1 MHIIT
6 WHIDELANCCCTNT
20 EARKPCTRDKPHW
33 RWDDVRMMG
42 LSYSQ
47 SQFDHMLP
55 SRNDVHRHRVEAA
68 TCIPRSE
75 DRNRLVA
82 FTNQIL
88 PSRDDV
94 HRHRV
99 LTARCTLRG
108 EDRNRLVAYTKQTL
122 PTSDDV
128 HRHRVV
134 AATCTHKGEDR
145 NRLVAFTRTYAAQQG
160 RCAQTPYGGSRTHTQ
175 RRRSQSHGAVPK
187 WLIRL
192 ANPLRFSGPARPRD
206 DKKNKRIK

>member
-1 MHIIT
+1 MRTQTRCSQTPHGSISYTCCLSGTMHSAYT
-6 WHIDELANCCCTNT
+6 V
-20 EARKPCTRDKPHW
+20 W
-33 RWDDVRMMG
+33 RQ
-42 LSYSQ
+42 LNAY
-47 SQFDHMLP
+47 P
-55 SRNDVHRHRVEAA
+55 
-68 TCIPRSE
+68 
-75 DRNRLVA
+75 LVM
-82 FTNQIL
+82 L

-99 LTARCTLRG
+99 LTARCTR
-108 EDRNRLVAYTKQTL
+108 R
-122 PTSDDV
+122 S
-128 HRHRVV
+128 
-134 AATCTHKGEDR
+134 EDR
-145 NRLVAFTRTYAAQQG
+145 NRLVAFTKHILPSRDDVHRHRVLAARCTRRGEDLNRMVAYPNKSCPPGTMCTDTVWWQPHAHSEAKIAIAWWHNTRTYAAHQG

>member
-1 MHIIT
+1 MSARYGLVRKKSSYKSHSALQGRCAQTPCVGSQMHTQRRRSQSHGGIPK
-6 WHIDELANCCCTNT
+6 HIL
-20 EARKPCTRDKPHW
+20 PTRD
-33 RWDDVRMMG
+33 
-42 LSYSQ
+42 
-47 SQFDHMLP
+47 
-55 SRNDVHRHRVEAA
+55 DVHRHRVEAA
-68 TCIPRSE
+68 TCTLRSE

-108 EDRNRLVAYTKQTL
+108 EDRNRLVA
-122 PTSDDV
+122 
-128 HRHRVV
+128 
-134 AATCTHKGEDR
+134 
-145 NRLVAFTRTYAAQQG
+145 FTRTYATQQG

-187 WLIRL
+187 WLIRW

-206 DKKNKRIK
+206 DKKNKEIK

>member
-1 MHIIT
+1 M
-6 WHIDELANCCCTNT
+6 
-20 EARKPCTRDKPHW
+20 
-33 RWDDVRMMG
+33 
-42 LSYSQ
+42 
-47 SQFDHMLP
+47 
-55 SRNDVHRHRVEAA
+55 HRHRVLTARC
-68 TCIPRSE
+68 TRRSE

-82 FTNQIL
+82 FTKHIL

-99 LTARCTLRG
+99 LAARCTLRG
-108 EDRNRLVAYTKQTL
+108 EDLNRMVAYPNISCPPGTM
-122 PTSDDV
+122 
-128 HRHRVV
+128 
-134 AATCTHKGEDR
+134 CTDTVWWQPHAHSEAKIAIAWWH
-145 NRLVAFTRTYAAQQG
+145 NTRTYAAHQG

-206 DKKNKRIK
+206 DKKNKR

>member
-1 MHIIT
+1 MHIVT
-6 WHIDELANCCCTNT
+6 WQIDELANCCCTNT
-20 EARKPCTRDKPHW
+20 EARRPCTRDKPHW
-33 RWDDVRMMG
+33 RWDYVRMMG

-47 SQFDHMLP
+47 SHLDHMLP

-68 TCIPRSE
+68 ICVLRSE

-82 FTNQIL
+82 FTR
-88 PSRDDV
+88 P
-94 HRHRV
+94 
-99 LTARCTLRG
+99 
-108 EDRNRLVAYTKQTL
+108 
-122 PTSDDV
+122 
-128 HRHRVV
+128 
-134 AATCTHKGEDR
+134 
-145 NRLVAFTRTYAAQQG
+145 YAAQQG

-175 RRRSQSHGAVPK
+175 RRRTQSHGAVPK